1 MQEQYTPQ
9 DIESKVQTYWDKNKV
24 FKVTEQEDKEK
35 FYCLSMFPYPSG
47 RLHMGH
53 VRNYTIGDVVSRFQR
68 LQGKN
73 VMQPMG
79 WDGFGLPAEN
89 AAIKNNTA
97 PAKWTYENINY
108 MRDQLKRLG
117 FGYDWDREIATCH
130 PDYYKW
136 EQWFFTKLYEKG
148 LVYKKM
154 STVNWDPVDQTVL
167 ANEQVIDGKG
177 WRSGALVEQK
187 EIPQWFIK
195 ITDYA
200 QELLDDLDK
209 LDEWPEQV
217 KTMQRNWIG
226 RSEGLDITFKRADTN
241 EDLSIYTTRPDT
253 IMGVTYVAVAA
264 GHPIAIEAAK
274 NNADIAAFNEECKNT
289 KVAEADMATMEK
301 KGIATGFYAVHP
313 LTGKQVPIWIANFV
327 LMGYGSGAVMAVPG
341 HDQRDYEFAT
351 AYGLNIEQ
359 VITNEDNTAD
369 ISESAYTE
377 KGTLVN
383 SAEFDGLDFE
393 KAFNAIADKV
403 TQMGC
408 GERKVNFRLRDWGVS
423 RQRYWGSPIPML
435 SDEDGQT
442 IAAPEEML
450 PVRLPEDVVMNGVTS
465 PIKADP
471 EWAKAE
477 INGQPVFHE
486 TDTFDTFMESSWYYA
501 RYCSPRNDEAMLD
514 PKESNYWLPVNQYI
528 GGIEHAIL
536 HLLYSRFFHKLLR
549 DFGLVDCDEPFERLL
564 CQGMVLAETF
574 YRKDEKGG
582 DIWIA
587 PSDVE
592 TEKDEKGRVTK
603 AWHKDD
609 GEPVFA
615 AGTTKMSKSKNN
627 GIDPQTVI
635 DQYGADTVRLF
646 MMFTAPPEQTLEWS
660 DSGVEGSHRF
670 LKRVWK
676 YAYDVKAAGT
686 AELNKDTLT
695 NDQKAL
701 RRELHKTIAK
711 VTDDLNRRQTF
722 NTAIAAVMELLNK
735 LNKAPLA
742 DEQDIALANEALTAI
757 IIMLSP
763 ITPHI
768 SHQLWQTLG
777 FEGDVIDASWPTF
790 DESALV
796 EDEKL
801 VIVQVNGKV
810 RAKLTVAADADQE
823 SVEKVAFA
831 DATVNKF
838 IDGKTIRK
846 VIYIKGK
853 ILNVVAN

>member
-1 MQEQYTPQ
+1 M
-9 DIESKVQTYWDKNKV
+9 S
-24 FKVTEQEDKEK
+24 
-35 FYCLSMFPYPSG
+35 
-47 RLHMGH
+47 
-53 VRNYTIGDVVSRFQR
+53 VVGS
-68 LQGKN
+68 
-73 VMQPMG
+73 
-79 WDGFGLPAEN
+79 
-89 AAIKNNTA
+89 I
-97 PAKWTYENINY
+97 
-108 MRDQLKRLG
+108 
-117 FGYDWDREIATCH
+117 
-130 PDYYKW
+130 
-136 EQWFFTKLYEKG
+136 
-148 LVYKKM
+148 
-154 STVNWDPVDQTVL
+154 
-167 ANEQVIDGKG
+167 
-177 WRSGALVEQK
+177 
-187 EIPQWFIK
+187 
-195 ITDYA
+195 
-200 QELLDDLDK
+200 LLDDLDK

-435 SDEDGQT
+435 SDEDGET
-442 IAAPEEML
+442 IAAPEDML

-574 YRKDEKGG
+574 YRKDDKGG

-609 GEPVFA
+609 GEPVLA

-686 AELNKDTLT
+686 ATLNKSALT

-757 IIMLSP
+757 IVMLSP

-810 RAKLTVAADADQE
+810 RAKLTVAADADQA
-823 SVEKVAFA
+823 SVEKVAFE

-838 IDGKTIRK
+838 VDGKTIRK